1 MKEVESIIEK
11 SKDINLLYVEDEP
24 VSRKFIL
31 EVLKEFFPRT
41 TIAVDGADGLE
52 KFKENK
58 VDLILTDISM
68 PNMNGFEMIEEIRKS
83 DKDIPIV
90 ILSAYSE
97 TEYFIKGI
105 EYRVDGYL
113 LKPFS
118 LEQFL
123 TILNNVINSI
133 QLKQEI
139 KKLNERLDMA
149 LDGGKTAVLDW
160 DFADNDF
167 YISSC
172 WKNML
177 GYKDDELPNRILTWK
192 ERVHR
197 DDRKG
202 VFASLKETIAE
213 QRKLY
218 ESIHRLKHKD
228 GHWIWILGRS
238 QIIYDENGKAVR
250 MVGTHTNITEEKELQ
265 LKASCQAE
273 MLEQIYD
280 GTISANLDG
289 VIIGLNTASEELL
302 GYKADEIIGQCS
314 DILYMQED
322 VEIRNRELKTLMLT
336 GKHHIAIRLVK
347 KSGEIL
353 YVNLTLMLM
362 RDDRGNLIGRMAYIQ
377 DISKQKEAE
386 IALI

>member
-1 MKEVESIIEK
+1 M
-11 SKDINLLYVEDEP
+11 
-24 VSRKFIL
+24 
-31 EVLKEFFPRT
+31 
-41 TIAVDGADGLE
+41 
-52 KFKENK
+52 
-58 VDLILTDISM
+58 
-68 PNMNGFEMIEEIRKS
+68 
-83 DKDIPIV
+83 
-90 ILSAYSE
+90 
-97 TEYFIKGI
+97 
-105 EYRVDGYL
+105 
-113 LKPFS
+113 
-118 LEQFL
+118 
-123 TILNNVINSI
+123 
-133 QLKQEI
+133 
-139 KKLNERLDMA
+139 
-149 LDGGKTAVLDW
+149 
-160 DFADNDF
+160 
-167 YISSC
+167 
-172 WKNML
+172 
-177 GYKDDELPNRILTWK
+177 TWK